1 MHVADKSLLNIFFCV
16 SKGCYLFKYDYIDP
30 VSMIYLSVVIGFNSY
45 DELTDRDMVRRID
58 AWLAIL
64 SEYLAQLSIFLLSF

>member
-1 MHVADKSLLNIFFCV
+1 
-16 SKGCYLFKYDYIDP
+16 
-30 VSMIYLSVVIGFNSY
+30 MIYLSVVIGFNSY